1 VKYKFLISFLF
12 VFLATSVSMAQ
23 STIGAGGLGSEVNA
37 SSKTGTGGISINDS
51 VVSPRSVDNHADLH
65 LNWNDV
71 NSRLSWEQIQ
81 DWSISD
87 QHEYVDTN
95 SGYKLPKLSDF
106 SSTPIRVEMDLV
118 RFQRFDIKQMDEH
131 VPISADS
138 ISMQDVTVKLR
149 RFGDSSL
156 DAFAK
161 KAFNQSADNVASGR
175 ANVLY
180 LSDDE
185 SEVILTNSEDK

>member
-71 NSRLSWEQIQ
+71 NPIPTQVINYRSYQTFH
-81 DWSISD
+81 
-87 QHEYVDTN
+87 QHPFVW
-95 SGYKLPKLSDF
+95 KW
-106 SSTPIRVEMDLV
+106 
-118 RFQRFDIKQMDEH
+118 
-131 VPISADS
+131 
-138 ISMQDVTVKLR
+138 
-149 RFGDSSL
+149 
-156 DAFAK
+156 
-161 KAFNQSADNVASGR
+161 
-175 ANVLY
+175 
-180 LSDDE
+180 
-185 SEVILTNSEDK
+185 IL